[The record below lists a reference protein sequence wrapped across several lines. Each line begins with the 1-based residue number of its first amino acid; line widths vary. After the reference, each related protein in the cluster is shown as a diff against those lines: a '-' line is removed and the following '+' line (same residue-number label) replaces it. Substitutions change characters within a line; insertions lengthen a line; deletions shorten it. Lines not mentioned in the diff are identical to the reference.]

1 MPSTSA
7 HNVSFFFFLLQ
18 TFRSSEPFLFVP
30 LACSVVLPVGTR
42 THWQDE
48 QNMTKGNHLPPAFT
62 CTEEGYIWLVDW
74 LVGVLLGWFK
84 GMTLGLT
91 CARG

>member
-1 MPSTSA
+1 
-7 HNVSFFFFLLQ
+7 
-18 TFRSSEPFLFVP
+18 
-30 LACSVVLPVGTR
+30 
-42 THWQDE
+42 
-48 QNMTKGNHLPPAFT
+48 MTKGNHLPPAFT

-91 CARG
+91 RAGDDLEPLTLLLPCLECQDDSPHTLLLLNAGDGTQLFVYARARQALY